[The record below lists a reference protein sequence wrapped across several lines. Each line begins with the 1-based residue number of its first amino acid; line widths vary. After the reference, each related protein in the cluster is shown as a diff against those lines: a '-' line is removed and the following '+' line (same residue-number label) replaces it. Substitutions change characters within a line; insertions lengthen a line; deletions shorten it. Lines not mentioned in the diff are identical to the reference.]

1 MASPKKISNKELAWY
16 VIAGIVGVVG
26 LTSLVFGIIGEH
38 FPGLYSDNWIA
49 AGEAGWLKAWSGLG
63 YRWWGIILLAIAV
76 FLAVVVA
83 NVFAKE
89 GDRDVERALRR
100 QQRLA
105 MTQQVVEGTVSEET
119 PSQEEPKPEA

>member
-1 MASPKKISNKELAWY
+1 MAASSKRKISNKELFWY
-16 VIAGIVGVVG
+16 VLASIIGVLG
-26 LTSLVFGIIGEH
+26 LVSLVFGIVGEH

-49 AGEAGWLKAWSGLG
+49 ASESGWIKAWSGLG
-63 YRWWGIILLAIAV
+63 YRWWGIILLVAAATLTVI
-76 FLAVVVA
+76 VA

-105 MTQQVVEGTVSEET
+105 MSNVVDEA
-119 PSQEEPKPEA
+119 PAAEEPKPTEE

>member
-1 MASPKKISNKELAWY
+1 MAKSPKKISNKELTWY
-16 VIAGIVGVVG
+16 VIAIIIGVVG

-49 AGEAGWLKAWSGLG
+49 AGEAGWIKAWSGLG

-76 FLAVVVA
+76 FLAVVVG

-105 MTQQVVEGTVSEET
+105 MSQQVIDNAEVTEK
-119 PSQEEPKPEA
+119 PAEEPKPEA